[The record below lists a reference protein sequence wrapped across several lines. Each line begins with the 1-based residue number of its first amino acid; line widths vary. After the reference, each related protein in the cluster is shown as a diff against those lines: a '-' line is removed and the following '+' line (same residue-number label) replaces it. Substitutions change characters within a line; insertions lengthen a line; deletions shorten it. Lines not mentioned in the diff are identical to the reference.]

1 MTHTRP
7 QSDIVL
13 DPGQFATLR
22 DLLARYSGVF
32 LDETRQ
38 RALTGSIA
46 RRLLETG
53 QGQAE
58 YIRRLMQ
65 PEAHTELQKLAE
77 LILNHETIFFR
88 NQPHMQALHRV
99 VWHEISRRKAPG
111 EAIRIWSAGCAT
123 GEEPYSLA
131 ISALETLGEPLPRP
145 VIIHAT
151 DLSTTALNRARAGVY
166 NGRTLNNIDAARRA
180 RFFERHSEGYA
191 VAAPVR
197 NLVQFEQSNLL
208 DPFPAWTR
216 GVDAIFCQ
224 NVTIYFQIDTCRE
237 LMGRFYAALP
247 TDGLLFLGFSETLWN
262 IFDRFVSREIQGAFV
277 YTKPAH
283 EQSAARR
290 KPAPSPAAP
299 AAAALPRNPLKSH
312 RPAESRPRASGLR
325 RPVAARNAQPFE
337 GPIERG
343 RALIEAGRY
352 DEALQALYALPLNQ
366 PAAPMALALAARAHA
381 NRGDTE
387 LAIAEARR
395 SLELD
400 SLTIDAYVLLGM
412 LYAQASPAPSP
423 TCPYLS
429 NAVRQLER
437 ARYLDP
443 ELPLVS
449 YHLADVLRRQGRSD
463 AALREYRNTLRKL
476 AEYPADQLLDG
487 VAVSWIRETCQRQ
500 IEHLDQAGTRRMGGR
515 I

>member
-1 MTHTRP
+1 
-7 QSDIVL
+7 
-13 DPGQFATLR
+13 
-22 DLLARYSGVF
+22 
-32 LDETRQ
+32 
-38 RALTGSIA
+38 
-46 RRLLETG
+46 
-53 QGQAE
+53 
-58 YIRRLMQ
+58 
-65 PEAHTELQKLAE
+65 
-77 LILNHETIFFR
+77 
-88 NQPHMQALHRV
+88 
-99 VWHEISRRKAPG
+99 
-111 EAIRIWSAGCAT
+111 
-123 GEEPYSLA
+123 
-131 ISALETLGEPLPRP
+131 
-145 VIIHAT
+145 
-151 DLSTTALNRARAGVY
+151 
-166 NGRTLNNIDAARRA
+166 
-180 RFFERHSEGYA
+180 
-191 VAAPVR
+191 
-197 NLVQFEQSNLL
+197 
-208 DPFPAWTR
+208 
-216 GVDAIFCQ
+216 
-224 NVTIYFQIDTCRE
+224 
-237 LMGRFYAALP
+237 
-247 TDGLLFLGFSETLWN
+247 
-262 IFDRFVSREIQGAFV
+262 
-277 YTKPAH
+277 
-283 EQSAARR
+283 
-290 KPAPSPAAP
+290 
-299 AAAALPRNPLKSH
+299 
-312 RPAESRPRASGLR
+312 LR